1 MLRRHLILASTFAL
15 SWPSMAFNSSSVR
28 PEKSCGGNGGGIV
41 KGGMKNGGGG
51 GNAGNVVGSVVVPD
65 VAPPEVV
72 VVVVVDEG
80 VVIVVPLKREH
91 WNLKPCLIKALL
103 QGLFFLYAY

>member
-51 GNAGNVVGSVVVPD
+51 GNAGNVVGSVDVPD

-80 VVIVVPLKREH
+80 LVVVVPLKRED
-91 WNLKPCLIKALL
+91 WNLKTSLVSASLKGIFCMS
-103 QGLFFLYAY
+103 AY